1 MKALLIAGLLLLAAP
16 AAAQA
21 DSIVYIDQG
30 NVWSARPDGGAKV
43 QLTTGGG
50 WHSPTQ
56 ADDGTVAAVQGTGPI
71 VVMARDGRRLRTIA
85 TPEARSGDGG
95 TFASRPVELSFS
107 PDGTKIAYAYVA
119 SSCPVA
125 STCGTIQRSTFYTS
139 ATGETP
145 VSTYG
150 NQFGVSDP
158 EWVTDSRTLV
168 FGGHGSQVS
177 IDDLGPG
184 DYSQKP
190 WMTPDFD
197 MGDGEVTRDG
207 RRLAVTYDYGADK
220 KLAFFAVKGDV
231 KTETPPAYPDAACST
246 TDGDAQYADPSWSPD
261 GSGVAFQSS
270 SGIEVARFSAFG
282 ADLCTLSGSSVL
294 TATGS
299 EPDWGPADPPAAAS
313 TPPAPL
319 PAPTPSPAP
328 APAPHV
334 VAVSLEVGP
343 VTTKALRRG
352 LAIQVTAPA
361 GAKIGAHLLRGRH
374 VIARATAS
382 GKGAARVTLHLSRVR
397 HVTGHTLT
405 LKLTVGGS
413 VAEVRRLTLH
423 R

>member
-30 NVWSARPDGGAKV
+30 NVWSARPDGSAKV
-43 QLTTGGG
+43 QLTTGGD
-50 WHSPTQ
+50 WHSSTQ

-71 VVMARDGRRLRTIA
+71 VVMARDGRQLRTIA

-95 TFASRPVELSFS
+95 TFAPRPVELSFS

-119 SSCPVA
+119 NSCPVG
-125 STCGTIQRSTFYTS
+125 STCGTIQRSTLYTS

-158 EWVTDSRTLV
+158 EWVTNSRTLV
-168 FGGHGSQVS
+168 FGGYGSQVS

-197 MGDGEVTRDG
+197 MGDGEATRDG
-207 RRLAVTYDYGADK
+207 KRLAVTYDYGANK
-220 KLAFFAVKGDV
+220 KLAFFAVTGDL

-246 TDGDAQYADPSWSPD
+246 TSGDAQYADPSWSPD

-270 SGIEVARFSAFG
+270 SGIEVARFGAFG
-282 ADLCTLSGSSVL
+282 AGLCTISGSSVL

-299 EPDWGPADPPAAAS
+299 EPDWGPADPPAAAY
-313 TPPAPL
+313 TPPAPV
-319 PAPTPSPAP
+319 PAPTPAP

-334 VAVSLEVGP
+334 VAVSLKVGH
-343 VTTKALRRG
+343 VTAKALRRG

-361 GAKIGAHLLRGRH
+361 GAKIGAQLLRGRH
-374 VIARATAS
+374 VIARATAN
-382 GKGAARVTLHLSRVR
+382 GKGTARVTLHLSRVR
-397 HVTGHTLT
+397 RITGHPLT
-405 LKLTVGGS
+405 LKLIVGGKI
-413 VAEVRRLTLH
+413 AATRKLTLH